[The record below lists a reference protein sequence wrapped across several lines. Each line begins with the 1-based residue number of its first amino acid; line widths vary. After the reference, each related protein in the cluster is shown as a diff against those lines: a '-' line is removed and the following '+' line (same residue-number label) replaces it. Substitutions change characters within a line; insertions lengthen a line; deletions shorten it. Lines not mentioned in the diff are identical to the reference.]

1 MSTTHALGASSAAP
15 PRRRLAFA
23 LLAAA
28 QFMVIL
34 DASVIT
40 IALASIQDDLGFA
53 ANDLQWDVSA
63 YVIAFG
69 GLLLLGGRV
78 ADLFGRRRTF
88 LAGLAVF
95 SAASLAGGLA
105 QSELWLVLARAGQ
118 GIGAAFLA
126 PAALSLVMTMFT
138 ATEERTKALGM
149 WGAVSGAAGAAG
161 VLLGGTLTDTLGW
174 ESTLLINVPI
184 GAAVAV
190 AVRRTVVESRRA
202 DAHGS
207 FDIAG
212 ALTGVAAVASLI
224 YAIVNANETG
234 WGAPA
239 TWATM
244 SVGGLLLVAFFVI
257 ETRADAPLV
266 DLELLRSRTVGGAN
280 LVSLIVAAALHPM
293 FYFGGLLM
301 QQSHGYSPMEAGAA
315 WLPMSLLVMLSAG
328 ALAPKLIG
336 RFGAARVLAGG
347 SLVMAGGLLVW
358 AYAATTGSYADGI
371 LPALLA
377 TAPGVGLA
385 VVGGTV
391 AATTGVRE
399 EQSGLASGL
408 VNMTQQI
415 GAAIG
420 LAILVAASSS
430 RTSNALAGGSS
441 PTDALTDGY
450 AAAFTLGAAFAAG
463 AAALTAVLLVRRNLT
478 PRPVAAA
485 AEGAA

>member
-1 MSTTHALGASSAAP
+1 
-15 PRRRLAFA
+15 
-23 LLAAA
+23 
-28 QFMVIL
+28 
-34 DASVIT
+34 
-40 IALASIQDDLGFA
+40 
-53 ANDLQWDVSA
+53 
-63 YVIAFG
+63 
-69 GLLLLGGRV
+69 
-78 ADLFGRRRTF
+78 
-88 LAGLAVF
+88 
-95 SAASLAGGLA
+95 
-105 QSELWLVLARAGQ
+105 
-118 GIGAAFLA
+118 
-126 PAALSLVMTMFT
+126 
-138 ATEERTKALGM
+138 
-149 WGAVSGAAGAAG
+149 
-161 VLLGGTLTDTLGW
+161 
-174 ESTLLINVPI
+174 
-184 GAAVAV
+184 
-190 AVRRTVVESRRA
+190 
-202 DAHGS
+202 
-207 FDIAG
+207 
-212 ALTGVAAVASLI
+212 
-224 YAIVNANETG
+224 
-234 WGAPA
+234 
-239 TWATM
+239 
-244 SVGGLLLVAFFVI
+244 
-257 ETRADAPLV
+257 
-266 DLELLRSRTVGGAN
+266 
-280 LVSLIVAAALHPM
+280 
-293 FYFGGLLM
+293 
-301 QQSHGYSPMEAGAA
+301 
-315 WLPMSLLVMLSAG
+315 MSLLVMVSAG